1 MKGTDEKEVESDVRD
16 ARVAPSGSMGPP
28 AVVDGPPIS
37 TPVGKILRMLAGYPP
52 SPTATD
58 AGDPVEIVTEEE
70 ELGGGE
76 LLSISLP
83 EDAAPTVSNDRRVV
97 VVHDPLAELAEMAA
111 RDALAGGMPSAAATS
126 PVVIVG
132 IEYQDD
138 LETRR
143 SVGELEPA
151 SIQEVNH
158 EGNLQVD
165 LLDAGWFQLP
175 D

>member
-1 MKGTDEKEVESDVRD
+1 M
-16 ARVAPSGSMGPP
+16 
-28 AVVDGPPIS
+28 
-37 TPVGKILRMLAGYPP
+37 
-52 SPTATD
+52 
-58 AGDPVEIVTEEE
+58 EIVTEEE

-158 EGNLQVD
+158 EGKLQERKTAESASIVQHSPAVKTD
-165 LLDAGWFQLP
+165 RAAKVEKALKALQKKGPTRLLGQPRQSRRPSRPKTMSTPHRPRAPGQKERLKA
-175 D
+175 